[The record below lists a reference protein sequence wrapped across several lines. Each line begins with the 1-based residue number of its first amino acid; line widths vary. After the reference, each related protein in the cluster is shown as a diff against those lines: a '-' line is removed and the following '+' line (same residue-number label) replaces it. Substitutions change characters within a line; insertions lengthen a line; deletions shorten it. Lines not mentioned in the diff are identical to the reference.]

1 MRLRNSALLMRYM
14 DDMVSLHLCAFFIKV
29 IRRDSMLCH
38 MIIDL
43 SVLLCTR
50 SDDRAKLVQRYQ

>member
-1 MRLRNSALLMRYM
+1 MLGGK
-14 DDMVSLHLCAFFIKV
+14 I
-29 IRRDSMLCH
+29 SMMCH

-50 SDDRAKLVQRYQ
+50 SDDRTKPVQR